1 MPPAVHDEIVT
12 NHHLNEKGT
21 GAHLYQHGQAF
32 SLTFTYIQYFKIFQD
47 VIGSAHVNIS
57 RCLRQFMTKF
67 RQTAISARKERR
79 CTGVTIVEHSHPNL
93 FLLII
98 Q

>member
-21 GAHLYQHGQAF
+21 GVHLYQHGQAF
-32 SLTFTYIQYFKIFQD
+32 SLTFTYIQYFKIFQY
-47 VIGSAHVNIS
+47 VIGSAHINIS
-57 RCLRQFMTKF
+57 RCLWQFMTKF

-79 CTGVTIVEHSHPNL
+79 CIGVTIVELSHPNL

>member
-1 MPPAVHDEIVT
+1 MPPEVHDKIVT

-21 GAHLYQHGQAF
+21 GAHLYQHSQAT
-32 SLTFTYIQYFKIFQD
+32 SLTFTYIQYFKIIQD
-47 VIGSAHVNIS
+47 VIALAHVNIS

-67 RQTAISARKERR
+67 RQTAITVRKERGR
-79 CTGVTIVEHSHPNL
+79 TGITIVEHSHLNL
-93 FLLII
+93 GMLII